1 MFKMTINAAVQI
13 RQAAIDADA
22 AGMALRVAAR
32 QESDGSVAYGMG
44 FDDAQ
49 EGEEPALTMDGVTV
63 LIAPPSRP
71 LLEGTVL
78 DFVELEPGEFSFI
91 FIPPSAAA
99 SCDSSGTG
107 RSSAARRSGGGCGG
121 CGGGS
126 SSGGGCGSAR

>member
-1 MFKMTINAAVQI
+1 MFTMTMQAAVQI

-32 QESDGSVAYGMG
+32 QEADGSIAYGMG
-44 FDDAQ
+44 FDDAH

-91 FIPPSAAA
+91 FIPPSAAS
-99 SCDSSGTG
+99 SCDSGTG
-107 RSSAARRSGGGCGG
+107 SAARRSGGCGG

-126 SSGGGCGSAR
+126 GGGCGSAR